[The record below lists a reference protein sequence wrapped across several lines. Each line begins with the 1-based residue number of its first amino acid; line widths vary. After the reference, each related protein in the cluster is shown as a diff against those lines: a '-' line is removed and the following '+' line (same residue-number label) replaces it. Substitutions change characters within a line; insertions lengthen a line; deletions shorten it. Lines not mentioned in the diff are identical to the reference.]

1 MASGDAVIGMESIS
15 DDAAIT
21 IKPSAG
27 IEWIIHNLFIPDN
40 AAEDGVDVAIVSAT
54 GSIVVITALSSL
66 FQHNFHVTNSQWI
79 TMTNKTGST
88 ALLGY
93 DGIVVK

>member
-1 MASGDAVIGMESIS
+1 MASGDAIGGMESIS
-15 DDAAIT
+15 DNSALT

-27 IEWIIHNLFIPDN
+27 IEWIVHNLFVPDN
-40 AAEDGVDVAIVSAT
+40 AAEDGVDIAIVTAT
-54 GSIVVITALSSL
+54 GSIVVITALSSI
-66 FQHNFHVTNSQWI
+66 FQHNFHLTNSQWI

>member
-1 MASGDAVIGMESIS
+1 MASGDAVIGIESIS
-15 DDAAIT
+15 DNSAIT

-27 IEWIIHNLFIPDN
+27 VEWIIHNLFIPDN
-40 AAEDGVDVAIVSAT
+40 AAEDGVDVAIVSGT